1 MGGVDGFNS
10 KIREIGWLR
19 MLQRIREMVEVR
31 REVSQS
37 RR

>member
-1 MGGVDGFNS
+1 M
-10 KIREIGWLR
+10 EIGWLR
-19 MLQRIREMVEVR
+19 MPQRRRERVGVRREGVEVR